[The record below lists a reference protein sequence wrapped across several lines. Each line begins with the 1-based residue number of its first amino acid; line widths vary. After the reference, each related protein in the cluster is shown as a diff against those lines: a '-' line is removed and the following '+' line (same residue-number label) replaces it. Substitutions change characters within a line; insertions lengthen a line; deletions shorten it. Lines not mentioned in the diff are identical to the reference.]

1 MGGDLDC
8 KLTPA
13 LMFDS
18 WLSPKTVPEFSD
30 GPVAVLEATP
40 SLPAG
45 YPHTAGG
52 KENKFY
58 DILLNFE

>member
-1 MGGDLDC
+1 
-8 KLTPA
+8 
-13 LMFDS
+13 MFDS